1 MSTPRVLQIQVQH
14 PFNAGFELQLI
25 PKQEIL
31 SIIFQCCP
39 LPTNAVCARVCRGWS
54 DPALDALWREI
65 KDIRHLLRLMPAF
78 YEDRV

>member
-1 MSTPRVLQIQVQH
+1 MSTPRVLQIQVYITLCC
-14 PFNAGFELQLI
+14 ELQL
-25 PKQEIL
+25 KLEQEIL

-39 LPTNAVCARVCRGWS
+39 LPTNAVCARVCRGWC

-65 KDIRHLLRLMPAF
+65 KDVRHLLRLMPAF